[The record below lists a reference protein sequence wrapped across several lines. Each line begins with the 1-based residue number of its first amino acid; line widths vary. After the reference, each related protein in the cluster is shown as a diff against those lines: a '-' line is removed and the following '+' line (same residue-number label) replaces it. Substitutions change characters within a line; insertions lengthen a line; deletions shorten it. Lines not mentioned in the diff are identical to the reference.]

1 MCRGLS
7 FADSALD
14 SQLRYGKECA
24 MGDVVFLGVTVVFF
38 AVAWAYTLGCDR
50 L

>member
-1 MCRGLS
+1 MALVNGGV
-7 FADSALD
+7 FMADLVFI
-14 SQLRYGKECA
+14 
-24 MGDVVFLGVTVVFF
+24 VVTLAFF